1 MIGLLPPPK
10 EARQGEDI
18 RLGCSES
25 RGLTI
30 APGQS
35 TLPLTAIGVDVTL
48 RRPYIPWSTK
58 YSHRAQQSE
67 PRCVGAV
74 YGAGRCGTYE
84 GGCAANTCV
93 RIARVFSGC
102 GWGSNIWSSS
112 SAGLLVVALSAR
124 PTCGRHTF
132 YANLSDVTHMNK
144 HLVHYLDAGSP
155 SPAAPCLSI
164 RQRESA

>member
-1 MIGLLPPPK
+1 MIPGSASPSVPPP
-10 EARQGEDI
+10 
-18 RLGCSES
+18 LGRAPPKILIKSVAVPLYNTLS
-25 RGLTI
+25 IVLKLLYSYPNNPGLTRSSR
-30 APGQS
+30 ASKG
-35 TLPLTAIGVDVTL
+35 AIQ
-48 RRPYIPWSTK
+48 WSTK
-58 YSHRAQQSE
+58 YSHRAQSE
-67 PRCVGAV
+67 PRCVGRAV

-93 RIARVFSGC
+93 RIARVFS

-144 HLVHYLDAGSP
+144 HLVH
-155 SPAAPCLSI
+155 
-164 RQRESA
+164 